1 MINLLP
7 FAPSFERN
15 NSQVPLKKQKV
26 LIASRPSHSLVLTQA
41 WDDRPANRQ
50 SATRGKVLV
59 LRNHFSFMFKLWICC
74 CFGRRE
80 GLSQRTWRQPLSF
93 FTSTAFCFG
102 IHCAYSY
109 PGLRLEKTYMPSARR
124 SLGRN
129 DWRGVFLLCCSPS
142 GAPQTLPPSPELLL
156 LLKMSMLASDNN
168 NRV

>member
-1 MINLLP
+1 M
-7 FAPSFERN
+7 
-15 NSQVPLKKQKV
+15 
-26 LIASRPSHSLVLTQA
+26 
-41 WDDRPANRQ
+41 
-50 SATRGKVLV
+50 
-59 LRNHFSFMFKLWICC
+59 
-74 CFGRRE
+74 
-80 GLSQRTWRQPLSF
+80 SQRTWRQPLSF

-156 LLKMSMLASDNN
+156 LLEMSILAFDNN
-168 NRV
+168 NKGRLTLWRAIPVRRPMQERTKCLRCLIWPNCCSQLMLLLHLLHHLLLLRREWQGWTHGGRLLEGLAGPETGPRTRLSA